1 MANLDKNKAA
11 TWITAHANASSHGKC
26 ATYVRQALEA
36 GGLSTAGHPVDAK
49 NYGPFLQ
56 MQGFSKV
63 GMQGYFPQ
71 KGDVVVIQNHPGG
84 SPSGDIAFYTGTQW
98 VSDYRQSDIMPGS
111 FYRRDNPPMQVYRP

>member
-36 GGLSTAGHPVDAK
+36 GELSTAGHPVDAK

-63 GMQGYFPQ
+63 SMQGYFPQ
-71 KGDVVVIQNHPGG
+71 KGDVVVIQNHPGAVLRATSRSTPG
-84 SPSGDIAFYTGTQW
+84 RSGCPTFANRT
-98 VSDYRQSDIMPGS
+98 
-111 FYRRDNPPMQVYRP
+111 